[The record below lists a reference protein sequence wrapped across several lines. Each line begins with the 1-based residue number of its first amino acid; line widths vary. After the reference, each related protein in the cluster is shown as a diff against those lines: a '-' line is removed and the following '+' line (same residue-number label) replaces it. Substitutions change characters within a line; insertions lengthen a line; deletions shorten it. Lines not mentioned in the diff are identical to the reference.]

1 MNSVVSFKVDRKVKE
16 KMETL
21 KNEINWPEELRKF
34 VEIKLK
40 EFDAKKGKEK
50 IIKKLE
56 SAEWSVKS
64 AFSAEIVREMRDSN

>member
-1 MNSVVSFKVDRKVKE
+1 MKSVVSFKVDRKIKE
-16 KMETL
+16 KMESL

-40 EFDAKKGKEK
+40 EFETKKGKEK

-56 SAEWSVKS
+56 SAEWSV
-64 AFSAEIVREMRDSN
+64 AGGFSAETVREMRDSN